1 MVLDNIEPR
10 RVMHWFEAL
19 CAIPHGSGNTKKI
32 SDFCVEFARE
42 RSFEHYQDSLNNV
55 IIIAPPSPGY
65 EASPTVIIQGHL
77 DMVCEKTADCG
88 IDFKTDGLSLETDG
102 KYVWASGTTLGGDDG
117 IAIAMALAIME
128 DTALPHPRL
137 EAVFTVDEETGMY
150 GAAGIDCSRLQG
162 RTMLNLDSEDE
173 GIFTVGCAGGVRA
186 NCALPVETEPF
197 SGRAVHIA
205 VSGLT
210 GGHSGQEI
218 DKCRAS
224 ANMLMGRVLAA
235 LMPDGGFR
243 LVSITGGNMDN
254 AICVQADA
262 VAAVGD
268 VEAARRAVAEL
279 EKALKREYETPDPGL
294 CVTLEET
301 AAAELCMTRRST
313 QSCVSALL
321 MFPSGVQEMCPD
333 IPGLV
338 ETSLNLGILRAG
350 PDGFTAS
357 FSVRSSVGSRKE
369 LLKLKLETVMRALGG
384 SVSFAGQ
391 YPAWEFRRDSHLRDT
406 MTEVFREQYGREPQ
420 VLTIHAGLEC
430 GLLGEKLPGLDCV
443 SIGPDLHDIHTPRER
458 MDIAS
463 VQRVWRFVLEV
474 LKRLKV

>member
-1 MVLDNIEPR
+1 MILDNIEPR
-10 RVMHWFEAL
+10 RVMHWFEEL
-19 CAIPHGSGNTKKI
+19 CQIPHGSGNTKKI
-32 SDFCVEFARE
+32 SDFCVKFAAE
-42 RSFEHYQDSLNNV
+42 RSLEHYQDSLNNV

-65 EASPTVIIQGHL
+65 EASPAVIIQGHL
-77 DMVCEKTADCG
+77 DMVCEKAADCG
-88 IDFKTDGLSLETDG
+88 IDFLTDGLSLETDG
-102 KYVWASGTTLGGDDG
+102 NYVWAHGTTLGADDG
-117 IAIAMALAIME
+117 IAIAMALAILE
-128 DTALPHPRL
+128 DTSLPHPRL

-186 NCALPVETEPF
+186 NCALPVEAEQS
-197 SGRAVHIA
+197 SGKAVHIA
-205 VSGLT
+205 VFGLT

-235 LMPDGGFR
+235 LLPDASFR
-243 LVSITGGNMDN
+243 LYGIAGGNMDN
-254 AICVQADA
+254 AICVRADA
-262 VAAVGD
+262 DAAVGD
-268 VEAARRAVAEL
+268 VEAARAAVAEL
-279 EKALKREYETPDPGL
+279 EKTLKKEYALPDPGL
-294 CVTLEET
+294 SITLEEADG
-301 AAAELCMTRRST
+301 AAVCMTRAST
-313 QSCVSALL
+313 EKCVSALL
-321 MFPSGVQEMCPD
+321 MFPFGVQEMCPD

-350 PDGFTAS
+350 PDSFTAS

-369 LLKLKLETVMRALGG
+369 LLKLKLETIMRTLGG
-384 SVSFAGQ
+384 SVGFAGQ
-391 YPAWEFRRDSHLRDT
+391 YPAWEFRRDSRLRDT

-474 LKRLKV
+474 LKRLK

>member
-1 MVLDNIEPR
+1 MILDNIEPR
-10 RVMHWFEAL
+10 RVMHWFEEL
-19 CAIPHGSGNTKKI
+19 CQIPHGSGNTKKI
-32 SDFCVEFARE
+32 SDFCVKFAEE
-42 RSFEHYQDSLNNV
+42 RSLEHCQDELNNV
-55 IIIAPPSPGY
+55 IIVAPPSPGY
-65 EASPTVIIQGHL
+65 EGSPAVIIQGHL

-88 IDFKTDGLSLETDG
+88 IDFQTDGLTLETDG
-102 KYVWASGTTLGGDDG
+102 EQVWALGTTLGADDG
-117 IAIAMALAIME
+117 IAIAMALAMLE
-128 DTALPHPRL
+128 DKSLPHPRL

-173 GIFTVGCAGGVRA
+173 GIFTAGCAGGVRA
-186 NCALPVETEPF
+186 NCALPVETEPL
-197 SGRAVHIA
+197 SGSAVRIT

-235 LMPDGGFR
+235 LLPDAGFR
-243 LVSITGGNMDN
+243 LAGLSGGNMDN
-254 AICVQADA
+254 AICVRADA
-262 VAAVGD
+262 IAAVSD
-268 VEAARRAVAEL
+268 PDAARKTVAEL
-279 EKALKREYETPDPGL
+279 EKTLKREYETPDPGL
-294 CVTLEET
+294 CVELEKTVGWET
-301 AAAELCMTRRST
+301 CMTREST
-313 QSCVSALL
+313 EKCVSALL
-321 MFPSGVQEMCPD
+321 MFPFGVQEMCPD

-369 LLKLKLETVMRALGG
+369 LLKLKLDTIMRALGG

-391 YPAWEFRRDSHLRDT
+391 YPAWEFRRDSRLRDT
-406 MTEVFREQYGREPQ
+406 MTEVFREQYGREPR

-463 VQRVWRFVLEV
+463 VQRVWLFVLEV
-474 LKRLKV
+474 LKRLK